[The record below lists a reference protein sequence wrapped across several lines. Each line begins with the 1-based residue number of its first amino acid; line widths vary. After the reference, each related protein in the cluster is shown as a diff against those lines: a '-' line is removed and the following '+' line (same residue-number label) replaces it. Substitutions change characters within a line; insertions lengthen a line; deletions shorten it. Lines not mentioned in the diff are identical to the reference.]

1 MKKLKCYCPFCRKD
15 YMTLYNGNKIESG
28 TMQCDCG
35 AVFAKP
41 DPQEKTASE
50 EPVDKKHKN
59 SI

>member
-1 MKKLKCYCPFCRKD
+1 
-15 YMTLYNGNKIESG
+15 MTLYNGNKIESG